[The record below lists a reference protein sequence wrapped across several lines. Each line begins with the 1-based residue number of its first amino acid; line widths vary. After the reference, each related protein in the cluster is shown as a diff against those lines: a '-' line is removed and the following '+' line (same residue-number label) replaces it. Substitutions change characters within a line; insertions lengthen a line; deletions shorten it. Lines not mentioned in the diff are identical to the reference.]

1 MLGKAPGTELLNEW
15 YGVYNAS
22 VDKGMSPE
30 MALLEVANHIAAS
43 SAFTSMYP
51 FFITNAE
58 FARDFLTAA
67 LGEAPSAEVLALA
80 TGLLNGGLG
89 RGEMG
94 LLAVRQLF
102 EIRMQGESHPAYGD
116 FGALAMMF
124 ANKVQVATY
133 YTVEKRWEGA
143 SSSVLGGVTGDGDSV
158 DTAKEAI
165 DMMRRP
171 GKSFE
176 LTTGVDRLDGT
187 LGDDTFVATEKTLTG
202 VDRLDGGEGMDTLE
216 LSSSGSDD
224 NVSVSSGASV
234 MNVETLTVDSG
245 GDFEADLSG
254 WEGLKEVVL
263 SDVEGDV
270 ELDAGGA
277 DIMSKSLGDDDK
289 DTTVE
294 IMNAAAVKLEGV
306 SKMADVGLYDTD
318 TTTSIMVE
326 GGKTVD
332 VGKEDAPSATVES
345 VTLDDVHDGL
355 GTPDKRGKFKTD
367 DKIDGTTVTA
377 DQITASADTVPVH
390 IYSTA
395 ITDISLANTNTTLL
409 VQNDVKGDDPTSLTA
424 MVDKFGLYS
433 TASEHG
439 KLCLK
444 GIEDLAI
451 EVKGDSNIRL
461 ASDEIETVSVSGAG
475 NLMLDATKFKP
486 AVNPTEADPI
496 VISATLKS
504 IDASEATGDVKV
516 SRLGKSV
523 ESYMG
528 GSGKDDVAATEF
540 HKDGLK
546 AELGEGDDMFTI
558 GAGVVVSARSRVD
571 GGAGEDTLTLTANK
585 ASQLKNVDDDVFMN
599 FEKTTLTVEADKSAA
614 AGKYDLEELMLHKLT
629 VTKGVTSGT
638 APAIKFENVGE
649 SASGLAI
656 EAKRSSSS
664 DEYYFDVSYM
674 LEKDADDAETSLVL
688 KSYGVAADGAGTTV
702 SGEKVPFNKD
712 VVISTADPTR
722 NKELD
727 PSTITHLGLTSTK
740 LVLDE
745 DIEELTMDSSVV
757 VGKSDLK
764 ASHYLHEISHLEGE
778 GLETL
783 TITGN
788 AGFYLSGNGGG
799 ETSGKTSDLDMIDA
813 RDNTGGLS
821 LRTGNTFGD
830 SEAPTYGSDGVTF
843 ENDME
848 IHGSDGGGDIIV
860 YNGGG
865 DDKLWGYGGDDI
877 IAGGK
882 GKDRI
887 AGGAGGDE
895 LTGGVFHPAR
905 ESDGTESER
914 DTFVYEKASD
924 SQVAFTGSNA
934 DNPTGMDVIFNFVS
948 SGGSGSTLKPYAD
961 KIDLSALDL
970 AIKVGGKEIKHIT
983 HNNNLSNYLYENE
996 AKAKGVFKA
1005 VNDKGGHTFGQH
1017 TIVAIKTKEDTYVDN
1032 QIGISRGSHE
1042 QFAHFLWI
1050 LVDINGNGDFDKETD
1065 MAIGLAGRTEEEIDG
1080 YMLNNDGS
1088 LKPGSLTADDFI
1100 L

>member
-1 MLGKAPGTELLNEW
+1 MLGKAPGTALLNEW

-22 VDKGMSPE
+22 VGKGMSPE
-30 MALLEVANHIAAS
+30 AALLEVANHIASS

-51 FFITNAE
+51 FFVTNEE

-80 TGLLNGGLG
+80 TGLLNGGMG

-124 ANKVQVATY
+124 ANKVEVATY
-133 YTVEKRWEGA
+133 YTVTKRWEGDSA
-143 SSSVLGGVTGDGDSV
+143 SVLGGVTGDGDSV
-158 DTAKEAI
+158 DMAKEAI
-165 DMMRRP
+165 DMMQRP

-187 LGDDTFVATEKTLTG
+187 AGDDTFVATEKTLTG
-202 VDRLDGGEGMDTLE
+202 VDRIDGGEGMDTLE

-224 NVSVSSGASV
+224 DVGISSGASV
-234 MNVETLTVDSG
+234 MHVETLTVDSG
-245 GDFEADLSG
+245 GDFEADLGG
-254 WEGLKEVVL
+254 WEGLTDVVL
-263 SDVEGDV
+263 SDVAGDV
-270 ELDAGGA
+270 ELDAGGV
-277 DIMSKSLGDDDK
+277 DVSSKSLGDDDAETK
-289 DTTVE
+289 VD
-294 IMNAAAVKLEGV
+294 IMNAAAIKLEGV
-306 SKMADVGLYDTD
+306 SKMADVNLYDTD

-377 DQITASADTVPVH
+377 DQITVSADTVPVH

-395 ITDISLANTNTTLL
+395 IADISLANTNTTLL
-409 VQNDVKGDDPTSLTA
+409 VQNDVKGDDPTSLAA

-475 NLMLDATKFKP
+475 NLMLDATRFKP

-528 GSGKDDVAATEF
+528 GSGKDDVAVTEF

-571 GGAGEDTLTLTANK
+571 GGAGEDTLMLTANK

-614 AGKYDLEELMLHKLT
+614 AGNYDLEGLMLHELK

-638 APAIKFENVGE
+638 APAIKFTKVGE
-649 SASGLAI
+649 SVLGLAI
-656 EAKRSSSS
+656 EAKRSGTAAANKM
-664 DEYYFDVSYM
+664 EEFDVSYM
-674 LEKDADDAETSLVL
+674 LEDNVDDAGIDLRLVGHGNEGDDHTGLARLSGLLEYSGFGISGTEWTSR
-688 KSYGVAADGAGTTV
+688 SYQPVHPNA
-702 SGEKVPFNKD
+702 E
-712 VVISTADPTR
+712 I
-722 NKELD
+722 E
-727 PSTITHLGLTSTK
+727 PSTYLRTLLETK
-740 LVLDE
+740 LELDE
-745 DIEELTMDSSVV
+745 DVEDLTLDSSVV
-757 VGKSDLK
+757 VGKSTWK
-764 ASHYLHEISHLEGE
+764 VSHYMNKISKLDAV

-783 TITGN
+783 TVTGN
-788 AGFYLSGNGGG
+788 AALYLAS
-799 ETSGKTSDLDMIDA
+799 SDAAKLGALEEIDA
-813 RDNTGGLS
+813 RKNTGGLH
-821 LRTGNTFGD
+821 LK
-830 SEAPTYGSDGVTF
+830 AVDGVNF
-843 ENDME
+843 GSGDME
-848 IHGSDGGGDIIV
+848 IHGSESGDDMIA
-860 YNGGG
+860 YGGGG
-865 DDKLWGYGGDDI
+865 DDKLYGYGGDDVLV
-877 IAGGK
+877 
-882 GKDRI
+882 
-887 AGGAGGDE
+887 GGAGSDRIFGGAGADE
-895 LTGGVFHPAR
+895 LMGAALTADNYKR
-905 ESDGTESER
+905 ESGKEETDNPVSGSGAAFVNDVDD

-924 SQVAFTGSNA
+924 SQVTFSKIEAGSPSGNVLA
-934 DNPTGMDVIFNFVS
+934 ARGMDVIFGFDQAN
-948 SGGSGSTLKPYAD
+948 D
-961 KIDLSALDL
+961 KIDLSALSL
-970 AIKVGGKEIKHIT
+970 TKTGKVKIGPDSQSLYDRLNAFEETKGGKDLFRTDGSFGSDPILI
-983 HNNNLSNYLYENE
+983 LDGGIALYNS
-996 AKAKGVFKA
+996 
-1005 VNDKGGHTFGQH
+1005 
-1017 TIVAIKTKEDTYVDN
+1017 
-1032 QIGISRGSHE
+1032 QIGAAMSVGPR
-1042 QFAHFLWI
+1042 QVYWV
-1050 LVDINGNGDFDKETD
+1050 LVDVDQNGDFDVETD
-1065 MAIGLAGRTEEEIDG
+1065 MAIALTSVNGGQLYTTTGNNGHALTID
-1080 YMLNNDGS
+1080 N
-1088 LKPGSLTADDFI
+1088 FI